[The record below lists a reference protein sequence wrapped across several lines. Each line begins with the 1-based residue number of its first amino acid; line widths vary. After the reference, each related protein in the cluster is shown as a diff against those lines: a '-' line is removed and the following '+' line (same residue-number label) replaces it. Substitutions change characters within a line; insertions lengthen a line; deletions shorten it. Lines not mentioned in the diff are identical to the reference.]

1 VGQDEVD
8 IVHSAHT
15 TLLVTVPGMGDDIQA
30 IKAGLMEIG
39 DIFVVNKA
47 DREGMTK
54 TLREIRSMLH
64 MDDQR
69 FQTTGWMP
77 PVIPTVAIQNEG
89 IEDVY
94 QSILDHRRHMLENRQ
109 ERLKKLEETRVK
121 NQIVDLLKETLVA
134 SAFKRM
140 GGLGTLDAVVEEI
153 VARKKDP
160 YTVSAELVKKLLGGA
175 PG

>member
-1 VGQDEVD
+1 
-8 IVHSAHT
+8 
-15 TLLVTVPGMGDDIQA
+15 
-30 IKAGLMEIG
+30 
-39 DIFVVNKA
+39 
-47 DREGMTK
+47 
-54 TLREIRSMLH
+54 
-64 MDDQR
+64 
-69 FQTTGWMP
+69 
-77 PVIPTVAIQNEG
+77 
-89 IEDVY
+89 
-94 QSILDHRRHMLENRQ
+94 MLENRQ